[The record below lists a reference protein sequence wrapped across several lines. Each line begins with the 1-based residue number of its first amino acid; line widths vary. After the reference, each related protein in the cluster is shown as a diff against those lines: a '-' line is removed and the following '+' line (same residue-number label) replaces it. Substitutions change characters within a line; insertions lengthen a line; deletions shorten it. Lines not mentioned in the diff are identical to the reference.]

1 MLQNVCRHCL
11 HLTVSGH
18 VLISVQTALGKA
30 LAAARRQLVYGGGS
44 KGIMGIV
51 SGAVLDA
58 GGDVVGVIPREMRS
72 RWGEEEKVTG
82 DGSTLFVELEEAG
95 REMVRLFFFLTVFL
109 LNRFPDGIGTDGCT
123 QIYDPDVPSDC
134 DLGGREHDA

>member
-1 MLQNVCRHCL
+1 
-11 HLTVSGH
+11 
-18 VLISVQTALGKA
+18 
-30 LAAARRQLVYGGGS
+30 
-44 KGIMGIV
+44 MGIV

-95 REMVRLFFFLTVFL
+95 REMVRLSF
-109 LNRFPDGIGTDGCT
+109 FPDRLLTESIPRWNW
-123 QIYDPDVPSDC
+123 Y
-134 DLGGREHDA
+134 GRLYANIRSRCSL